1 MLVLLGQGELARAAD
16 ELAALSLN
24 PLPSSKLAEFHAS
37 FARLYQDFAGKTVS
51 ETSLTNQMMATVKMA
66 VHSGITFP
74 RGAFP
79 FIKSLMY
86 LDGMVLRAAPQ
97 AKLLQDV
104 ARFADDF
111 EATR

>member
-1 MLVLLGQGELARAAD
+1 
-16 ELAALSLN
+16 
-24 PLPSSKLAEFHAS
+24 
-37 FARLYQDFAGKTVS
+37 
-51 ETSLTNQMMATVKMA
+51 MA

-86 LDGMVLRAAPQ
+86 LDGMVLRAAPD
-97 AKLLQDV
+97 ARLLQDV

-111 EATR
+111 PSA